1 MTLIDII
8 GLGVSSIIMVVLS
21 KSKLHMKSHCCSY
34 AYNDHNNV
42 DISKLNEEKEN
53 NSDDEPYDDLPVDSF
68 RTQMPPVAPK
78 IPALPL
84 SRMNLQTL
92 KK

>member
-1 MTLIDII
+1 MTLIDIL
-8 GLGVSSIIMVVLS
+8 GLGISSIIMVVLS
-21 KSKLHMKSHCCSY
+21 KSRLHMKSHCCSY

-53 NSDDEPYDDLPVDSF
+53 SSEDEQYDDLPVDSF
-68 RTQMPPVAPK
+68 KTLPPPPPPK